1 MVSSALEVFEK
12 IRDANLKRG
21 FSCGSEDYIFIYS
34 GCKRITS
41 QAIDKKYTRY
51 CKELGFVKKGNH
63 KVRKTALTK
72 IGDNPNINLK
82 DAMEFA
88 GHKDVKTFITHYC
101 FSRYSDEKKRIE
113 LEKTLNS

>member
-1 MVSSALEVFEK
+1 MGYWMRKLEVKEQEK
-12 IRDANLKRG
+12 ESEPVFAKLPTEQEIVAN
-21 FSCGSEDYIFIYS
+21 
-34 GCKRITS
+34 T
-41 QAIDKKYTRY
+41 
-51 CKELGFVKKGNH
+51 
-63 KVRKTALTK
+63 LTK

-101 FSRYSDEKKRIE
+101 FSRYTDEKKRME